1 MKYILMM
8 MIIVGCSKDI
18 TTPEGLLT
26 KFTKDITTQKMGRD
40 YYYQHTTG
48 KMKED
53 VEALTDE
60 EFEKYRD
67 LSRVNGV
74 KIDILKKNCTDAVS
88 CTLTYIIKYE
98 FSKAE
103 KETTNF
109 KSEVKKVANLVQV
122 EKDWKIKE
130 VSNIKTY
137 HESIEPINALEE

>member
-1 MKYILMM
+1 MKYVLMM
-8 MIIVGCSKDI
+8 MIVFGCSKDI
-18 TTPEGLLT
+18 TTPEGLLS
-26 KFTKDITTQKMGRD
+26 KFTKDITTQKMSRD
-40 YYYQHTTG
+40 YYYEHTTG

-53 VEALTDE
+53 IEALSDE

-67 LSRVNGV
+67 LSRVKGV
-74 KIDILKKNCTDAVS
+74 KIDILKKNCSGATS

-109 KSEVKKVANLVQV
+109 KSEVKKVAKLVQT
-122 EKDWKIKE
+122 EKEWKIEE

-137 HESIEPINALEE
+137 HESVEPINALEE